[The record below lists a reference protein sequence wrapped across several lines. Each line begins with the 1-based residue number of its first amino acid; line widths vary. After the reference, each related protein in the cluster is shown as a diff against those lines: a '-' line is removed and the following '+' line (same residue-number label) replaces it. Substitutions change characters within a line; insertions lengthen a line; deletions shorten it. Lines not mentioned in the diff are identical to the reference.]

1 MRRCAWLSAAVPTP
15 GAPTTA
21 LMRPSLFGWRPRCP
35 GRYAGVPR
43 PVERRPYA
51 GQRARRVRVCHE
63 VCRFIRRDRLHIVQE
78 WRIEGAP
85 DLVVEVLS
93 PSTRRRDLPA
103 KLHIYARFGVPHY
116 WVLDAGARTVQ
127 PYELGEAGYAAR
139 PLL

>member
-1 MRRCAWLSAAVPTP
+1 M
-15 GAPTTA
+15 
-21 LMRPSLFGWRPRCP
+21 
-35 GRYAGVPR
+35 
-43 PVERRPYA
+43 
-51 GQRARRVRVCHE
+51 CHE

-139 PLL
+139 PLLRPGDTLACALFPGITIDVADLFR